1 MFDWVK
7 KLLGSSNDAEVKKLQ
22 KTVNAV
28 EALEDEYKALT
39 DEQLRAKTDEFRAR
53 LQNGETEDDIL
64 PEAFAAIREAD
75 ARVLGMRPYR
85 VQVMGGLVLHQGRIA
100 EMKTGE
106 GKTLVSTLPAYLNA
120 LSGKGVHV
128 VTVNDYLA
136 RRDSEW
142 MGKVHR
148 FMGLSVGLIVHD
160 LDSAERRA
168 AYACDITYGTNN
180 ELGFDYLRDNM
191 VIRQSELVQRGHNFA
206 IVDEV
211 DSILIDEARTP
222 LIISGA
228 GDKSTDLYAKVD
240 AVVRTLKRDVHFEIE
255 EKKKAISLTDE
266 GAQRVEAAFGITN
279 INDAENA
286 ELNHHV
292 SCALRANFLMK
303 RDVDYVVKDDQVII
317 VDEFTGRL
325 MIGRRYSEGLHQ
337 AIEAKEHV
345 TIERESRTLA
355 TITFQNYFRMYHK
368 LSGMTGTAK
377 TEEDEFQNIYSL
389 DVVQIPTNKPN
400 IRKDLDDMVYKTKK
414 AKFNAVVD
422 AIAQVHANGQPV
434 LVGTVTVETSEM
446 LSAMLQRRGIQHE
459 VLNAKNHAKE
469 AEIVAQAGHWGA
481 VTIAT
486 NMAGRGT
493 DILLGGNPEFL
504 ARRAMRQDGYDEEI
518 IEAATGH
525 AEDVSDEILAAREKY
540 QSLYKDFKRTT
551 DEAHDRVL
559 QTGGLHII
567 GTERH
572 ESRRIDNQLRGRAGR
587 QGDPGASRFYLSL
600 EDDLMRLF
608 GGDRVSS
615 LMDTL
620 KLDEDTPIENRI
632 ITNTLES
639 AQKKLEGRNFEIRKN
654 VLKYDDVMNQQREI
668 IYGQRRKVLDGEDI
682 STEMHNMLRENI
694 DSSCKQFLAG
704 DVKDEWDFGAL
715 RRHYQGWLTT
725 DADFHYTVAD
735 YDSLSQKGIADLL
748 YDRGMQ
754 ILQAKEVR
762 YGAPVMRELERICL
776 LKCVDRMWMDHID
789 NMDQLRQGISLRGY
803 GQKDPVVEYRIE
815 GFDMFDQMVDS
826 IRESSIKMLLTIE
839 VRQAG
844 AAPKREQVAKPTG
857 EGFVPG
863 NGAPGVKGAP
873 KGQPVRVIKIGRN
886 DPCPC
891 GSGLKWKKCTCAQ
904 YHPEGS
910 NGGEN

>member
-1 MFDWVK
+1 M
-7 KLLGSSNDAEVKKLQ
+7 
-22 KTVNAV
+22 
-28 EALEDEYKALT
+28 
-39 DEQLRAKTDEFRAR
+39 QL
-53 LQNGETEDDIL
+53 I
-64 PEAFAAIREAD
+64 
-75 ARVLGMRPYR
+75 
-85 VQVMGGLVLHQGRIA
+85 GGIVLHQGRIA

-106 GKTLVSTLPAYLNA
+106 GKTLVAILPAYLNA
-120 LSGKGVHV
+120 LTGRGVHI

-136 RRDSEW
+136 KYQSEW
-142 MGKVHR
+142 MGKVYKY
-148 FMGLSVGLIVHD
+148 MGLTVGLVIPGMTPP
-160 LDSAERRA
+160 ERKA
-168 AYACDITYGTNN
+168 AYAADITYCTNN

-191 VIRQSELVQRGHNFA
+191 AIYKQELVQRGHAFA

-222 LIISGA
+222 LIISGKGEDSSQLYQMA
-228 GDKSTDLYAKVD
+228 DKFVSSLRRQVFAKTED
-240 AVVRTLKRDVHFEIE
+240 KE
-255 EKKKAISLTDE
+255 EKDDLDCDYYVDEKSRTVGLTAQGIAKAE
-266 GAQRVEAAFGITN
+266 KFFGVENLA
-279 INDAENA
+279 DAENTT
-286 ELNHHV
+286 LNHHINQ
-292 SCALRANFLMK
+292 AMKARGLMK
-303 RDVDYVVKDDQVII
+303 RDIDYVVKDGEVII

-325 MIGRRYSEGLHQ
+325 MIGRRYNEGLHQ
-337 AIEAKEHV
+337 AIEAKEGV
-345 TIERESRTLA
+345 KIAAESKTLA
-355 TITFQNYFRMYHK
+355 TITFQNYFRMYKK
-368 LSGMTGTAK
+368 LAGMTGTAK
-377 TEEDEFQNIYSL
+377 TEATEFTEIYGLNI
-389 DVVQIPTNKPN
+389 VTVPTNRPN
-400 IRKDLDDMVYKTKK
+400 IRKDYPDAVYKTVNGKYK
-414 AKFNAVVD
+414 AV
-422 AIAQVHANGQPV
+422 IEQVLECHKNGQPV
-434 LVGTVTVETSEM
+434 LVGTVSVEKSET
-446 LSAMLQRRGIQHE
+446 LARMLQKYTRDFN
-459 VLNAKNHAKE
+459 VLNAKNHERE
-469 AEIVAQAGHWGA
+469 AEIVAQAGKKGA
-481 VTIAT
+481 ITIAT

-493 DILLGGNPEFL
+493 DIMLGGNAEFMAKAQMRREHFCENLLDPEKP
-504 ARRAMRQDGYDEEI
+504 QDADPNAVELLLTEADGHGDTNDEK
-518 IEAATGH
+518 
-525 AEDVSDEILAAREKY
+525 ILAVRKRFEE
-540 QSLYKDFKRTT
+540 LYAQYKPAISA
-551 DEAHDRVL
+551 EAEEVRKA
-559 QTGGLHII
+559 GGLFII

-620 KLDEDTPIENRI
+620 KLDEDTPIENRM
-632 ITNTLES
+632 ITSTLES

-682 STEMHNMLRENI
+682 SNEMHNMLRENI

-789 NMDQLRQGISLRGY
+789 NMDQLRQGIALRGY